1 MTVRSAVLAFIV
13 AILTAA
19 SGIASNNAWMYG
31 NQPSTANYVPD
42 PTHSFNPVAPG
53 TITVHRAA
61 QGVYQITFKNL
72 VMVTGNNANVQVT
85 PYGNGIANCH
95 IQGWGTVPGPDF
107 NAFVR
112 CYNTT
117 NGQNIDSEYSLLI
130 TYH

>member
-1 MTVRSAVLAFIV
+1 MSIRSLAFALIIGLV
-13 AILTAA
+13 FAATAT
-19 SGIASNNAWMYG
+19 ASNNAWMYG
-31 NQPSTANYVPD
+31 NQPSATNYVPD
-42 PTHSFNPVAPG
+42 PMHSFNPVAPG

-61 QGVYQITFKNL
+61 PGVYQINFKNL

-85 PYGNGIANCH
+85 AYGNGVANCH

-117 NGQNIDSEYSLLI
+117 TGQNIDSEYSLLI
-130 TYH
+130 TFH